1 VRGTCCV
8 VALSSESIGLVT
20 VVPVTAGR
28 HHERRRN
35 NGGNDGNDGIANE
48 DMRDSCDVGAVE
60 WKRGFEPTR
69 LLSEF
74 KLDGALRA
82 CRIHPSNEYI
92 VCLTSKGT
100 LLIYHMWLGQL
111 RGIIPTISS
120 IVHRELNDSY
130 STRANTFT
138 MDPSGLYAAVVVP
151 WYERPTL
158 QQTNIN
164 ETVNDSNTSVS
175 TVVSQ
180 GNVVVFYEI
189 LTGAYAGR
197 IARRWPVGAIQDI
210 TWSPCGSRVA
220 IATNMDHCA
229 SIYRLKHGMW
239 DNVRATLRAVSN
251 NSEFW
256 TQHPIFLEPF
266 RPTEEE
272 DDDDADEYDV
282 DEDQLERVDGKNGR
296 DSGKLRRDES
306 IASMSDALD
315 AIITSEQDG
324 SGNGSVGGGDSS
336 TVLRTDRTG
345 LATARRRLSAM
356 VVAHSLRSAKH
367 NVLKRILLPAD

>member
-1 VRGTCCV
+1 
-8 VALSSESIGLVT
+8 
-20 VVPVTAGR
+20 
-28 HHERRRN
+28 
-35 NGGNDGNDGIANE
+35 
-48 DMRDSCDVGAVE
+48 
-60 WKRGFEPTR
+60 
-69 LLSEF
+69 
-74 KLDGALRA
+74 
-82 CRIHPSNEYI
+82 
-92 VCLTSKGT
+92 
-100 LLIYHMWLGQL
+100 MWLGQL

-138 MDPSGLYAAVVVP
+138 MDPSGLYSAVVVP

-315 AIITSEQDG
+315 AIITSEQDR